1 MGRIRDKRKMKEKKG
16 GGETKEDGAVRK
28 HEVYVTSTCGKRKE
42 NPKSVRI
49 LRERRSIAISGEYR

>member
-1 MGRIRDKRKMKEKKG
+1 MKEKKG